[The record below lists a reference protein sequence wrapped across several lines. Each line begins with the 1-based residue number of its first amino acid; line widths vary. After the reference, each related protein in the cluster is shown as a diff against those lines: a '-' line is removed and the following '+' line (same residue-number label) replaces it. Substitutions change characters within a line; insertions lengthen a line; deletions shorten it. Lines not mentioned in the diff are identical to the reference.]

1 MNSNCEPFPIAPALS
16 ENDKLPSTQ
25 AISIHA
31 PSIGSDF
38 VVLYKRPG
46 KYTTAT
52 NISISKMKSK
62 AEQKRFVQQI
72 GAKVMTAES
81 A

>member
-1 MNSNCEPFPIAPALS
+1 MVKFGFTIDSNYEQFPIAPALS
-16 ENDKLPSTQ
+16 KDDKLPSAQ

-62 AEQKRFVQQI
+62 AEQKNSYS
-72 GAKVMTAES
+72 K
-81 A
+81 